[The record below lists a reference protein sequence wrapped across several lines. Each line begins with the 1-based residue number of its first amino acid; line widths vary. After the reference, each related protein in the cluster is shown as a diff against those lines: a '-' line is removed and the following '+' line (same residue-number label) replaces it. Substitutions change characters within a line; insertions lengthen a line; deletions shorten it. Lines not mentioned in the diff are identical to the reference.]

1 MFIAIG
7 GGSMKEMTA
16 VNDYIVSK
24 LEHIRQE
31 MERKPKIM
39 FLPQASFESKPYV
52 KPPVLCGQKA
62 KWTLN
67 T

>member
-16 VNDYIVSK
+16 LNDYIVSK

-39 FLPQASFESKPYV
+39 FLPQAYRIRLELV
-52 KPPVLCGQKA
+52 HMEGG
-62 KWTLN
+62 
-67 T
+67 